1 MAARARALGKEGE
14 IMKPALQRVLL
25 TATLAVA
32 VGCGTT
38 RLTDTNRT
46 GTEQLLISHSID
58 ETVSNIDFRPFAGKK
73 VFLDPQ
79 YLDGVTDKG
88 YLISSLRQQI
98 LACGCLLQEERK
110 NAVYVLEARAGGIG
124 TDRDSLL
131 VGMPQTT
138 VPAIV
143 PGVPGGTIPEIPLA
157 KKTDQ
162 RGVAKIAVFAY
173 NRKTGQPL
181 WQSGTLEATSTL
193 HQGWLFG
200 AGPFVRGSLNKGTEF
215 AGKDFEVPLIDKKT
229 GAVREA
235 PRIVPSTQ
243 PAYWPESLQPE
254 TPDLLVDE
262 DKEKG
267 SKEKATAVKRKSKDD
282 AKVVPASH
290 SEPAASDD
298 SESPSESK

>member
-1 MAARARALGKEGE
+1 MKQALRG
-14 IMKPALQRVLL
+14 LL
-25 TATLAVA
+25 LMTSLATVP
-32 VGCGTT
+32 GCGTT
-38 RLTDTNRT
+38 RLTDTTRT

-58 ETVSNIDFRPFAGKK
+58 ETVSNLDFRPFAGKK

-110 NAVYVLEARAGGIG
+110 TAVYVFEARAGGVG
-124 TDRDSLL
+124 TDRDQLL
-131 VGMPQTT
+131 VGMPQVT
-138 VPAIV
+138 VPAIM

-157 KKTDQ
+157 KKTNQ
-162 RGVAKIAVFAY
+162 RGIAKIAVFAY

-181 WQSGTLEATSTL
+181 WQSGALEATSTI

-215 AGKDFEVPLIDKKT
+215 DGKDFQVPLIDKNT
-229 GAVREA
+229 GELKEA

-243 PAYWPESLQPE
+243 PAYWPESLQPHTHE
-254 TPDLLVDE
+254 LLAEIKDE
-262 DKEKG
+262 DKP
-267 SKEKATAVKRKSKDD
+267 SKEEQATAAKPKSKD
-282 AKVVPASH
+282 AGAITPVSH
-290 SEPAASDD
+290 SEPADSGSSD
-298 SESPSESK
+298 SK